1 MKKKYTYL
9 QVIEKAERYCAV
21 QERCKQD
28 IISKCFDWQLE
39 KSLHEQVLVHLEQQ
53 DYINEERFANAYVRS
68 KFNFKN
74 RGRNKLLFELR
85 MRKIDEEII
94 QMALSQIEKDNYQEK
109 ILKLIQVKLRSL
121 KKYDFKNKKLKLIQ
135 YLMQKGYEY
144 DIIKQVLDQKEVQ
157 QLILE

>member
-28 IISKCFDWQLE
+28 IVTKCFEWQLE
-39 KSLHEQVLVHLEQQ
+39 KTLHEQVLVHLVQH

-74 RGRNKLLFELR
+74 RGRNKLLYELR
-85 MRKIDEEII
+85 MRKIDEQII

-135 YLMQKGYEY
+135 YLIQKGYEY

-157 QLILE
+157 LLILE